1 MVIKRLRLNIDVSD
15 NDFDALLPAKYEMI
29 SKKHWTSVRAAKL
42 ASDFLV
48 EKFGTRVLDIGSGV
62 GKFCMVGALT
72 TNGFFT
78 GVEQR
83 QELINVARR
92 LSNDYAIGNVRFI
105 HGNITSIQ
113 FAEYDAF
120 YFYNSFYENIEV
132 ENRIDSSVR
141 VDIGLYHYYST
152 YVAGQLASLR
162 PGSRVVTNCAS
173 PSIIPKSF
181 KLVDTVYHGKLNFW
195 EKMATEQDSIYS

>member
-15 NDFDALLPAKYEMI
+15 DDFDALLPAKYEAI
-29 SKKHWTSVRAAKL
+29 SKKHWTSVRAARL

-83 QELINVARR
+83 YELVNVARR
-92 LSNDYAIGNVRFI
+92 LSTDYSIGNVRFI
-105 HGNITSIQ
+105 HGNITSIR
-113 FAEYDAF
+113 FADYDAF

-132 ENRIDSSVR
+132 ESRIDNSLK
-141 VDIGLYHYYST
+141 VDIKLYHDYST
-152 YVAGQLASLR
+152 YVTEQLASLL
-162 PGSRVVTNCAS
+162 PGSRLATNCTATG
-173 PSIIPKSF
+173 IIPKSF
-181 KLVDTVYHGKLNFW
+181 KLVDSVYHGKLDFW
-195 EKMATEQDSIYS
+195 EKIATDKDQIFS